1 MNEDILTIG
10 VASVAEV
17 KARTKAAGR
26 GKRDAMPRYT
36 FTSGEDLLRTL
47 NPNRW
52 GLLAALAGAG
62 PLGVRELARRVDRDV
77 KGVHTDAAALVDCG
91 LLERT
96 EAGALLFPYQ
106 GVHVEFEARA
116 RAA

>member
-1 MNEDILTIG
+1 MNILTIG
-10 VASVAEV
+10 VASISDV
-17 KARTKAAGR
+17 KSRLKALTPAQ
-26 GKRDAMPRYT
+26 RDSSPRFT

-52 GLLAALAGAG
+52 SLLQALAGAG

-77 KGVHTDAAALVDCG
+77 KGVHTDSAALVACG
-91 LLERT
+91 LIEKT
-96 EAGALLFPYQ
+96 AAGALHFPYD
-106 GVHVEFEARA
+106 GVHVEFETRV